1 MYQSS
6 NSTEHSEY
14 SSPPTVE
21 IPPENTSGKILAFA
35 GVVLVTALGILLG
48 VSEIWQPPQNHRISV
63 ETILEKPVKNS
74 IDQENSEEIVTGK
87 EITDPTVLETLNQK
101 LYNSLDQSWQLPV
114 TETSVYRV
122 RVEQTGVI
130 VSYQPQN
137 QAASENLK
145 NTPLPSLI
153 QVNSSAA
160 GDKPIRDFA
169 EFEVIFDQTGKLDVY
184 SAK

>member
-1 MYQSS
+1 M
-6 NSTEHSEY
+6 
-14 SSPPTVE
+14 
-21 IPPENTSGKILAFA
+21 
-35 GVVLVTALGILLG
+35 TALGILLG
-48 VSEIWQPPQNHRISV
+48 VSEIWQPPKNHRISV
-63 ETILEKPVKNS
+63 ETILEKPLKNS
-74 IDQENSEEIVTGK
+74 IEPEDYEEIVTAK

-101 LYNSLDQSWQLPV
+101 LYNSLDQSWQLPM

-122 RVEQTGVI
+122 RVNYTGEI

-153 QVNSSAA
+153 QVNSSVA
-160 GDKPIRDFA
+160 GDKPILDFA
-169 EFEVIFDQTGKLDVY
+169 EFEVIFAQTGKLDVY